1 MKKLLLITLLGAFL
15 FAGAAQAQVNDL
27 PRPGMLPDHPLYFLK
42 SWGEGIGTFL
52 TFGDIPKAE
61 RYLALAERR
70 LAEANALADK
80 GKPEI
85 AERALERYRERLNR
99 ALGKAEEAKQKGLDT
114 DEVLAKVSE
123 ATLKHQAVLLEVYE
137 KVPEQARPAIE
148 RAMEQ
153 SMRGHEEAL
162 QAISGEKREQ
172 IREEVETRKQ
182 EVFQKVEQLRER
194 GIPVPE
200 ILPMPIPPVEPPVE
214 LPIELP
220 LPIMG
225 QFPGKVVYTTDIS
238 VDPTLFQSD
247 CDQRGG
253 VFDSCGT
260 ICPPEAEVCAT
271 VCAYTCEF

>member
-1 MKKLLLITLLGAFL
+1 MVKKLLLITLLGAFL
-15 FAGAAQAQVNDL
+15 FAGAAQAQVNEL

-42 SWGEGIGTFL
+42 SWAEAIGTFL

-123 ATLKHQAVLLEVYE
+123 ATLKHQTVLIEVYE

-172 IREEVETRKQ
+172 IREEVQTRKQ
-182 EVFQKVEQLRER
+182 EVFQKAEQLRER

-200 ILPMPIPPVEPPVE
+200 ILPMPI
-214 LPIELP
+214 ELP
-220 LPIMG
+220 LPIMD

-238 VDPTLFQSD
+238 VDPTLFQND